1 MGNKTLKEK
10 ADSVKN
16 IDEEVI
22 RSNPEENGE
31 AEGLEAQAAGGKKKS
46 AVSRVLAILALAVLA
61 ALFIWFIICLI
72 TGSQYTMAVLFC
84 LIIYPILLYIALWLK
99 KVFSS

>member
-46 AVSRVLAILALAVLA
+46 AVSRVLAILALSVLA
-61 ALFIWFIICLI
+61 ALFSRRVVIIV
-72 TGSQYTMAVLFC
+72 TQQYTHVAGNIHTRNSWA
-84 LIIYPILLYIALWLK
+84 IIIRQFEKSECAAA
-99 KVFSS
+99 

>member
-16 IDEEVI
+16 INEDTLQSISEKE
-22 RSNPEENGE
+22 PEEQVTEELVTGT
-31 AEGLEAQAAGGKKKS
+31 KKRG
-46 AVSRVLAILALAVLA
+46 VLSRVMAILALAILA
-61 ALFIWFIICLI
+61 ALFIWFIVCVI